1 MFDQGVAGFDGDAG
15 GGVGG
20 KDVFGGG
27 GGGGVLEVGEGFVA
41 DVGTV
46 VHAFEGDGGYEFI
59 GGFEGGFE
67 GGAGAGGCED
77 AAAGCEELAGR
88 VASGAG
94 VEYVVSLGV
103 DCLLEY

>member
-1 MFDQGVAGFDGDAG
+1 MFDQGIAGFDGDAG
-15 GGVGG
+15 GGVDG

-27 GGGGVLEVGEGFVA
+27 GGVFEVGEGFVA

-59 GGFEGGFE
+59 GGLEGGFE
-67 GGAGAGGCED
+67 GGAGTCGCED
-77 AAAGCEELAGR
+77 AAAGCQELASG

-94 VEYVVSLGV
+94 VEYVVGLGV
-103 DCLLEY
+103 DCLLEC

>member
-20 KDVFGGG
+20 KVVFGGDG
-27 GGGGVLEVGEGFVA
+27 DGVLEVGEGFVA

-46 VHAFEGDGGYEFI
+46 VYAFEGDGGDEFI
-59 GGFEGGFE
+59 GGFEGRFE
-67 GGAGAGGCED
+67 SGAGAGGCED
-77 AAAGCEELAGR
+77 AAAGCEELADG

-94 VEYVVSLGV
+94 VEYVVGLGV
-103 DCLLEY
+103 DC